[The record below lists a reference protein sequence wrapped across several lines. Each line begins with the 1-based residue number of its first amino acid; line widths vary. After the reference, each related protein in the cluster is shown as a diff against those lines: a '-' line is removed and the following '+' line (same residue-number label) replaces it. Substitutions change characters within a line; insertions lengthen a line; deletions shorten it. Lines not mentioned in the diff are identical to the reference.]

1 MTALAPA
8 LQAFFTQRLITQRNS
23 SPETIA
29 AYRDTW
35 RLLLAF
41 ARGRAGKNPER
52 LDLADLDAGLITA
65 FLAHL
70 EQQRGNSA
78 RTRNTRLAAIH
89 SLFRFAALRHPEHA
103 ALDRPSASPPTQA
116 LRSCCRVRPQR
127 QADLGPELSCGFLSV
142 PERFRPLP

>member
-1 MTALAPA
+1 MTALPPL
-8 LQAFFTQRLITQRNS
+8 LQAFFTDRLMTQYGA
-23 SPETIA
+23 SPHTIA
-29 AYRDTW
+29 SYRDTFK
-35 RLLLAF
+35 LLLGF
-41 ARGRAGKNPER
+41 VHRQTGKLPDR
-52 LDLADLDAGLITA
+52 LELADLDAATIGA
-65 FLAHL
+65 FLQHL
-70 EQQRGNSA
+70 QTARGNGVA
-78 RTRNTRLAAIH
+78 TRNTRLAAIH